1 MDDRELDFLFDEKI
15 KNNIKN
21 SFNDISF
28 DENLKDKIKAKV
40 LNKKSL
46 KDKIVDLLNYE
57 VEIPIGK
64 IGIVAALLAIIP
76 ATFTIYEGKKIL
88 NNNIRLQSD
97 NVTYSNIETNNGNE

>member
-1 MDDRELDFLFDEKI
+1 MDDKELDFLFDEKI

-28 DENLKDKIKAKV
+28 DENLKDKIKARV
-40 LNKKSL
+40 INKKSL

-76 ATFTIYEGKKIL
+76 TTFTIYEGKKIL

-97 NVTYSNIETNNGNE
+97 NVTYSNIETINGNE

>member
-76 ATFTIYEGKKIL
+76 TTFTIYEGKKIL
-88 NNNIRLQSD
+88 DNNIRLQSD